1 MSRYIF
7 IIITPF
13 KNSNKVIL
21 LLKYSIVLLIFLTLF
36 VFLTPNLIFAEEQV
50 PIGVHVVESNPY
62 YFSEGGLG
70 IEILKYFDRP
80 LNPYLVH
87 GKTTDESSIEEISQ
101 AYTEQSKNYQQK
113 VIVDD
118 NNRAMAF
125 TVDFSNG
132 DIKTKQTFNTFSKFT
147 HIDKNIHT
155 PVPFNYD
162 NISYGLEIESLPS
175 DDKKPFYEN
184 LVKPSINPGK
194 KPEPFDIDIKV
205 LTGDGSTLQL
215 WQYQKCVINSY
226 TPYLDEN
233 LFKIKFVGSLSS
245 EIRDKTAFSC
255 TGFTQDFVL
264 KEQIRKS
271 DSLTIPI
278 LPSKENRADRILVQ
292 FSGGEFR
299 NVTSFD
305 SFSKFVP
312 ISKDPDFPISI
323 PGNVIGEKPRFT
335 LEANPTKD
343 KQPYYKQ
350 ISRYINPGKTPEPFD
365 VTIHLITGANNV
377 LQTWKYTDCASYN
390 YSTFFT
396 DNNLVYKFIQKAGS
410 EIREK
415 TFFECNGLLFNPDVN
430 LKQLKTGSAYV
441 PDDSSR
447 AMVFSVYFEGTD
459 IVPAQT
465 INSFSKFG
473 PVTHEE
479 IQLMIPNAPF
489 GDEPKF
495 YLDSL
500 PGKDNQWYYQ
510 LMSKYINAGKVPE
523 PFEVTISVMTGD
535 ATTLQNWKYSDCQV
549 LSYKTFYSDTLI
561 LRTFTD
567 TSHPEYRDRTIFQ
580 CTGLSFDGTS
590 FVAEKT
596 SEKPL
601 YSVDFIPS
609 SDSRIKNIITTFSGG
624 DFANPMTIYTIG
636 KFTPKVDQRSQTQGQ
651 FIGLS
656 VTNVP
661 DSQSGSQSASQSTM
675 KTPPDYCAPG
685 ETPPGCQPCPPN
697 NPHCQDTPPVDPPV
711 EPPVDPD
718 VPPVDPSEPG
728 VPGSSS
734 IVLVTKPYLYT
745 MQRNDYVK
753 STEFV
758 ITSLPSKDKMP
769 YYDLVVSKFI
779 NPGTNPQPF
788 DVAFDYV
795 SGDGTVLQSWNYADC
810 DLKNFD
816 LKSADS
822 LLSFSLSGRKGISDI
837 VDVSTFQC
845 NGFSVNFDQRKSNI
859 PQDIVTVLSLY
870 DMATINIVSLYGGE
884 LQNERTSAL
893 VQEVESRS
901 DSNIFLG
908 GLPNIQHK
916 DVYDFVARYLN
927 PGKAPELIDVRIDTV
942 TGDGTILF
950 STVYVDC
957 NVDDS
962 ALYYNDGMVIIHHVP
977 GLKPE
982 IRGQSILDCAGKYFK
997 TSPQKDP
1004 LFYPTGNLKK
1014 ISPMIQRAVGIPSEG
1029 VVCAEGH
1036 DLMIRPPKN
1045 VPICV
1050 KTEHVSKF
1058 EQSGWT
1064 KPSEREKR
1072 NASDVLQTILPT
1084 NDERA
1089 TSFTITFEGTDI
1101 TPAQTVKTFSK
1112 FVPIADENSA
1122 VLRPSTTLDSSA
1134 KAFYL
1139 ESLPSKD
1146 KSWYYELAS
1155 RYVNAGAKPEL
1166 FNVMIEVNDGKGDVL
1181 QTWKYRECEIDNFV
1195 TYYDDSLF
1203 TYKMHL
1209 KWQSEFKD
1217 KSIFSCAGLTINS

>member
-1 MSRYIF
+1 M
-7 IIITPF
+7 
-13 KNSNKVIL
+13 
-21 LLKYSIVLLIFLTLF
+21 LLKYSIVLLSFLTLIT
-36 VFLTPNLIFAEEQV
+36 FLTTNLIFAEEQV
-50 PIGVHVVESNPY
+50 PIGVHLVESNPY
-62 YFSEGGLG
+62 YFSEGRLG

-87 GKTTDESSIEEISQ
+87 GKTTDESSIEEIYQS
-101 AYTEQSKNYQQK
+101 YTEQSKNYQQK

-132 DIKTKQTFNTFSKFT
+132 DIKSKQTFNTFSKFT
-147 HIDKNIHT
+147 HIDKNIRT

-162 NISYGLEIESLPS
+162 NISYGLELESLPS

-184 LVKPSINPGK
+184 LVKLSINPGK

-233 LFKIKFVGSLSS
+233 LFKVKFDGSLSS

-255 TGFTQDFVL
+255 TSFTQDFVL
-264 KEQIRKS
+264 KEPIRKS
-271 DSLTIPI
+271 DSLTVPI
-278 LPSKENRADRILVQ
+278 LPSKENRADRILAQ
-292 FSGGEFR
+292 FSGGEFQ

-312 ISKDPDFPISI
+312 ISKNPNFPISI
-323 PGNVIGEKPRFT
+323 PGNIIGEKPRFA

-343 KQPYYKQ
+343 KQPYYQQ
-350 ISRYINPGKTPEPFD
+350 ISRYINPGKVPEPFD
-365 VTIHLITGANNV
+365 ATIYLITGANNV
-377 LQTWKYTDCASYN
+377 LQTWKYTDCTAYN
-390 YSTFFT
+390 HTTFFT

-415 TFFECNGLLFNPDVN
+415 TFFECNGLLFNPDMN
-430 LKQLKTGSAYV
+430 LKELKTGSAYV

-447 AMVFSVYFEGTD
+447 AMVFSVHFEGAD
-459 IVPAQT
+459 IAPAKIVT
-465 INSFSKFG
+465 SFSKFG

-523 PFEVTISVMTGD
+523 PFQVTISVMTGD

-549 LSYKTFYSDTLI
+549 LLYKTFYSDTLI

-596 SEKPL
+596 PEKSL

-609 SDSRIKNIITTFSGG
+609 SDSRIKNIVTTFSGG
-624 DFANPMTIYTIG
+624 DFTEPMKIYTIG
-636 KFTPKVDQRSQTQGQ
+636 KFTPKVDQRSET
-651 FIGLS
+651 S
-656 VTNVP
+656 VQLVKFSTTIISNTE
-661 DSQSGSQSASQSTM
+661 SGGGASPATFGS
-675 KTPPDYCAPG
+675 PPDYCAPG
-685 ETPPGCQPCPPN
+685 ESPPGCKPCPPN
-697 NPHCQDTPPVDPPV
+697 NPHCPDTPPIDPE
-711 EPPVDPD
+711 EPPVDPEE
-718 VPPVDPSEPG
+718 PPVGCEDTDCIPEPPVVPEEPG

-734 IVLVTKPYLYT
+734 IVLVSKPYLST

-753 STEFV
+753 STEFT

-779 NPGTNPQPF
+779 NPGAKPQPF

-810 DLKNFD
+810 DLKNFN

-845 NGFSVNFDQRKSNI
+845 NGFSVDFDQRKSNI
-859 PQDIVTVLSLY
+859 PQDIVTVPSLY
-870 DMATINIVSLYGGE
+870 DMATLNIVSLYGGE

-893 VQEVESRS
+893 VQEVETHS
-901 DSNIFLG
+901 DSNISLG
-908 GLPNIQHK
+908 GLPNAQHK
-916 DVYDFVARYLN
+916 DAYDFISRYLN
-927 PGKAPELIDVRIDTV
+927 PGKTPELIDVRIDTV
-942 TGDGTILF
+942 TGDGTILY
-950 STVYVDC
+950 SAVYADC

-962 ALYYNDGMVIIHHVP
+962 ALYYNDGMVIIRYVP

-982 IRGQSILDCAGKYFK
+982 IRGQSILDCAGESFK

-1036 DLMIRPPKN
+1036 DLLIRPPKN
-1045 VPICV
+1045 VPLCV

-1058 EQSGWT
+1058 EQSGWI

-1072 NASDVLQTILPT
+1072 NTSDVLQTILPT

-1089 TSFTITFEGTDI
+1089 ASFTITFEGTDI

-1112 FVPIADENSA
+1112 FVPIANENSA
-1122 VLRPSTTLDSSA
+1122 VLRPSTPLDSSA

-1166 FNVMIEVNDGKGDVL
+1166 FNVIIEVNDGKGDVL

-1203 TYKMHL
+1203 TYKMHQ

>member
-1 MSRYIF
+1 MQNRNLPVLF
-7 IIITPF
+7 IIV
-13 KNSNKVIL
+13 S
-21 LLKYSIVLLIFLTLF
+21 LIFAIPH
-36 VFLTPNLIFAEEQV
+36 VFAEEQV
-50 PIGVHVVESNPY
+50 PGAVLAAESDPY
-62 YFSEGGLG
+62 YFSDGGLG
-70 IEILKYFDRP
+70 IGILKFFDRP
-80 LNPYLVH
+80 MTPYLVP
-87 GKTTDESSIEEISQ
+87 GKTTDESSLQEIYQ
-101 AYTEQSKNYQQK
+101 AYIESSKTTQQI
-113 VIVDD
+113 IVDD

-132 DIKTKQTFNTFSKFT
+132 DLKTKQTFNTFSKFT
-147 HIDKNIHT
+147 HIDNNIRT

-162 NISYGLEIESLPS
+162 NISYGLELESLPS

-233 LFKIKFVGSLSS
+233 LSKVKFVGSFAS

-255 TGFTQDFVL
+255 TGFKQDFAL
-264 KEQIRKS
+264 KTSTKKQ
-271 DSLTIPI
+271 DSPTVPI
-278 LPSKENRADRILVQ
+278 LPSKESRADRVLVQ
-292 FSGGEFR
+292 FSGGEFQ
-299 NVTSFD
+299 NTTSFD

-312 ISKDPDFPISI
+312 ISKNPNFPISI
-323 PGNVIGEKPRFT
+323 PGNIIGEKPRFA
-335 LEANPTKD
+335 LEAHPTKD
-343 KQPYYKQ
+343 KQPYYQQ
-350 ISRYINPGKTPEPFD
+350 ISHYVNPGKTPEPFD
-365 VTIHLITGANNV
+365 ATIYLITGADNV
-377 LQTWKYTDCASYN
+377 LQTWKYSDCTAYT
-390 YSTFFT
+390 YVVFFT
-396 DNNLVYKFIQKAGS
+396 DNNLIYKFMQKAGS

-415 TFFECNGLLFNPDVN
+415 TFFECNGIMLNPDVN
-430 LKQLKTGSAYV
+430 LKELKTGSVYV

-447 AMVFSVYFEGTD
+447 AMVFSVHFEGTD
-459 IVPAQT
+459 IAPAQT
-465 INSFSKFG
+465 INSFTKFS

-479 IQLMIPNAPF
+479 LPLMIPNAPF

-495 YLDSL
+495 YLESL
-500 PGKDNQWYYQ
+500 PSKDNQWYYQ

-523 PFEVTISVMTGD
+523 PFEVTVSVITGD
-535 ATTLQNWKYSDCQV
+535 ATTLQNWKYSHCQV
-549 LSYKTFYSDTLI
+549 LLYKTYYEDTLV
-561 LRTFTD
+561 LRKFTD
-567 TSHPEYRDRTIFQ
+567 TFYPEYRDRTIFQ

-590 FVAEKT
+590 FVAEKAP
-596 SEKPL
+596 EKL
-601 YSVDFIPS
+601 SHVDFVPS

-624 DFANPMTIYTIG
+624 DFTEPMKIYTIG
-636 KFTPKVDQRSQTQGQ
+636 KFTPKVDQRSQTQSQ

-656 VTNVP
+656 VTIVS
-661 DSQSGSQSASQSTM
+661 DLESGSQSSSQSTM
-675 KTPPDYCAPG
+675 NKDPGNGNNPPK
-685 ETPPGCQPCPPN
+685 PCTPN
-697 NPHCQDTPPVDPPV
+697 NPKPGCIPVDPEVPPVDPPV
-711 EPPVDPD
+711 DPE
-718 VPPVDPSEPG
+718 VPPVEPEEPG
-728 VPGSSS
+728 VPGSSYT
-734 IVLVTKPYLYT
+734 VLVTEPHFST
-745 MQRNDYVK
+745 TQRNDYVK
-753 STEFV
+753 STEFT

-769 YYDLVVSKFI
+769 YYDHVVSKFI
-779 NPGTNPQPF
+779 NPGKAPEPF
-788 DVAFDYV
+788 DVTFDYV

-816 LKSADS
+816 LKFADN
-822 LLSFSLSGRKGISDI
+822 LLYLSLSGRKGAADI

-859 PQDIVTVLSLY
+859 PQDTVTVPSLY
-870 DMATINIVSLYGGE
+870 DMATLNIVSLYGGE

-893 VQEVESRS
+893 VQKVVSHS
-901 DSNIFLG
+901 DSNISLG
-908 GLPNIQHK
+908 GLPNAQHK
-916 DVYDFVARYLN
+916 DAYDFISRYLN
-927 PGKAPELIDVRIDTV
+927 PGKTPEPVDVRIDTV
-942 TGDGTILF
+942 TGDGTILY
-950 STVYVDC
+950 STVYENC
-957 NVDDS
+957 NIDDS
-962 ALYYNDGMVIIHHVP
+962 ALYYSDGMAIIRYVP

-982 IRGQSILDCAGKYFK
+982 IRGQSILDCAGESFK

-1036 DLMIRPPKN
+1036 DLMIRHPKN
-1045 VPICV
+1045 VPLCV

-1064 KPSEREKR
+1064 IPSKKEKK
-1072 NASDVLQTILPT
+1072 NLSDVMQTILPT

-1089 TSFTITFEGTDI
+1089 TLFTITFEGTDI

-1122 VLRPSTTLDSSA
+1122 ILRPSNPLDSSA

-1155 RYVNAGAKPEL
+1155 RYVNAGAKPEP
-1166 FNVMIEVNDGKGDVL
+1166 FNVAIDVNDGKGDVL

-1195 TYYDDSLF
+1195 TYYDDALLV
-1203 TYKMHL
+1203 YKMHQ
-1209 KWQSEFKD
+1209 KWQSEFRD
-1217 KSIFSCAGLTINS
+1217 RSIFSCAGLSLTS

>member
-1 MSRYIF
+1 MLS
-7 IIITPF
+7 
-13 KNSNKVIL
+13 
-21 LLKYSIVLLIFLTLF
+21 FLTLF
-36 VFLTPNLIFAEEQV
+36 AFLTTNLIFAEEQV
-50 PIGVHVVESNPY
+50 PLGVHLVESNPY

-87 GKTTDESSIEEISQ
+87 GKTTDESSTEEIYQ

-113 VIVDD
+113 AIVDD

-147 HIDKNIHT
+147 HIDKNTRT
-155 PVPFNYD
+155 PVPYNYD
-162 NISYGLEIESLPS
+162 NISYGLELESLPS
-175 DDKKPFYEN
+175 DDKKSFYEN
-184 LVKPSINPGK
+184 LVKLSINPGK
-194 KPEPFDIDIKV
+194 KPEPFDIDIKI

-226 TPYLDEN
+226 TPYLDES
-233 LFKIKFVGSLSS
+233 LFKVKFDGSLSS
-245 EIRDKTAFSC
+245 EIRDKTTFSC
-255 TGFTQDFVL
+255 TGFKQDFVL
-264 KEQIRKS
+264 KEPIRKS
-271 DSLTIPI
+271 DSLTVPI
-278 LPSKENRADRILVQ
+278 LPSKETRADRVLVQ
-292 FSGGEFR
+292 FSGGEFQ

-312 ISKDPDFPISI
+312 ISKNPNFPISI
-323 PGNVIGEKPRFT
+323 PGNVIGEKPRFA

-365 VTIHLITGANNV
+365 ATIYLITGANNV
-377 LQTWKYTDCASYN
+377 LQTWKYTDCTAYN
-390 YSTFFT
+390 YATFFT
-396 DNNLVYKFIQKAGS
+396 DNNLVYKFIHKAGS

-415 TFFECNGLLFNPDVN
+415 TFFECSGLLFNPDMN
-430 LKQLKTGSAYV
+430 LKELKTGSAYV

-447 AMVFSVYFEGTD
+447 AMVFSVHFEGAD
-459 IVPAQT
+459 IAPAKT
-465 INSFSKFG
+465 ITSFSKFG
-473 PVTHEE
+473 PVIHEE
-479 IQLMIPNAPF
+479 MQLLIPNAPF

-510 LMSKYINAGKVPE
+510 LMSKYINAGKIPE
-523 PFEVTISVMTGD
+523 PFQVTISVMTGD

-596 SEKPL
+596 PEKSL

-609 SDSRIKNIITTFSGG
+609 SDSRIKNIVTTFSGG
-624 DFANPMTIYTIG
+624 DFTEPLKIYTIG
-636 KFTPKVDQRSQTQGQ
+636 KFTPKVDQRSET
-651 FIGLS
+651 S
-656 VTNVP
+656 VRLVKFSTTIISNTE
-661 DSQSGSQSASQSTM
+661 SGASPT
-675 KTPPDYCAPG
+675 TYGGDGGHGGDCRDGDCGDGGHGGDCRDGDCGDCRDGDCGGG
-685 ETPPGCQPCPPN
+685 EIPIDPEI
-697 NPHCQDTPPVDPPV
+697 PPV
-711 EPPVDPD
+711 
-718 VPPVDPSEPG
+718 VPEEPG

-734 IVLVTKPYLYT
+734 IVLVSTPHLST
-745 MQRNDYVK
+745 MQQNDYVK
-753 STEFV
+753 STEFT
-758 ITSLPSKDKMP
+758 ITSLPSKDKTP
-769 YYDLVVSKFI
+769 YYDHVVSKFI
-779 NPGTNPQPF
+779 NPGKAPEPF
-788 DVAFDYV
+788 DVTFDYV

-816 LKSADS
+816 LKFADS
-822 LLSFSLSGRKGISDI
+822 ILSFSLSGRKGISDI
-837 VDVSTFQC
+837 VDVSTFRC
-845 NGFSVNFDQRKSNI
+845 NGFSVNLDQRKSNI
-859 PQDIVTVLSLY
+859 PQDTVTVPSLY
-870 DMATINIVSLYGGE
+870 DMATLNIVSLYGGE

-893 VQEVESRS
+893 VQEVETHS
-901 DSNIFLG
+901 DSNISLG
-908 GLPNIQHK
+908 GLPNAQHK
-916 DVYDFVARYLN
+916 DGYDFISRYLN
-927 PGKAPELIDVRIDTV
+927 PGKTPELIDVRIDTV
-942 TGDGTILF
+942 TGDGTILY
-950 STVYVDC
+950 STVYGKC
-957 NVDDS
+957 NVDNA
-962 ALYYNDGMVIIHHVP
+962 ALYYNDGMAIIRYVP

-982 IRGQSILDCAGKYFK
+982 IRGQSILDCAGESFK

-1045 VPICV
+1045 VPLCV

-1058 EQSGWT
+1058 EQSGWM

-1072 NASDVLQTILPT
+1072 NLSDVMQTILPT

-1089 TSFTITFEGTDI
+1089 ASFTITFEGTDI

-1112 FVPIADENSA
+1112 FVPIANENSA
-1122 VLRPSTTLDSSA
+1122 VLRPSTPLDSSA

-1139 ESLPSKD
+1139 ESLSSKD
-1146 KSWYYELAS
+1146 KSWYYELAG
-1155 RYVNAGAKPEL
+1155 RYVNAGVKPEL

-1181 QTWKYRECEIDNFV
+1181 QTWKYRECAIDNFV

-1203 TYKMHL
+1203 TYKMHQ